1 MPRSRG
7 RCEGLVTRR
16 TVLACLL
23 ALLGLLLAAAPAFAG
38 SGLKS
43 SGPVEFG
50 SVDVHFGGSPRAQV
64 QIENVSGSMMLV
76 SAVSIEGAQNFSVV
90 GDNCSN
96 QTLGPA
102 MSCSLEVEFQP
113 QTRGARSA
121 TLRVSAGEG
130 ELEVPLSGEGVT
142 GTLSA
147 NPDPVVFSAIPIA
160 QPENEGEGNENEQVN
175 VLDSV
180 AGTLIESVSIVGP
193 DASSFSIQYG
203 NCEHDLMAS
212 GNTCDAGIRFEPH
225 STGVKHAVL
234 LIEGDASGG
243 PLEVPLEGT
252 GLEGPTLS
260 LSSRQALLGEVT
272 IGGSA
277 QNVFTLSNTGDYPL
291 YIQRSFLVSGTPL
304 MFPTLADSCSGH
316 AIQAGASCSIT
327 IGFQPSATGEKS
339 AGMILITNATPS
351 IQVIG
356 IDGIGVL
363 PFVAP
368 PPPTPV
374 VVSPASAPPILTSVR
389 SPNLQGGPTL
399 HTGFLSRCP
408 VGSGGCQVVTRVTT
422 GRPHTTLLGS
432 SSSTLAAGSS
442 ATAHVHFTP
451 QATAA
456 LNLRLKRQGRLT
468 VTITTE
474 VRVGAMTLATR
485 SRTLVLLA
493 GSGLTTY

>member
-1 MPRSRG
+1 MP
-7 RCEGLVTRR
+7 RR

-23 ALLGLLLAAAPAFAG
+23 ALLGLLFAAAPAFAG
-38 SGLKS
+38 SALKS

-64 QIENVSGSMMLV
+64 QIENVSGSMVLV

-90 GDNCSN
+90 ADNCSN

-102 MSCSLEVEFQP
+102 MFCSLEIEFQP
-113 QTRGARSA
+113 QTRGAKSA
-121 TLRVSAGEG
+121 SLHVAAGEE

-147 NPDPVVFSAIPIA
+147 NPDPVAFSAIPIA
-160 QPENEGEGNENEQVN
+160 HPESEGEGNENEQVN

-180 AGTLIESVSIVGP
+180 AGTLVESVSIVGP

-203 NCEHDLMAS
+203 NCEADLMAP

-252 GLEGPTLS
+252 GLEGPALS

-316 AIQAGASCSIT
+316 AIQPGASCSIA
-327 IGFQPSATGEKS
+327 IGFQPSAPGEKS

-363 PFVAP
+363 PLLAS

-374 VVSPASAPPILTSVR
+374 VASPPSEPPILSSVR
-389 SPNLQGGPTL
+389 SPHLQGGPTL
-399 HTGFLSRCP
+399 RTGFLSRCP
-408 VGSGGCQVVTRVTT
+408 AGSGGCQVVTRVTT
-422 GRPHTTLLGS
+422 VRPHSSGGEAGTTLVGS
-432 SSSTLAAGSS
+432 SSTRVAEGTASS
-442 ATAHVHFTP
+442 IQVHLTP
-451 QATAA
+451 RATAA

-474 VRVGAMTLATR
+474 VRAGVKTLATR

-493 GSGLTTY
+493 GGPGLTSY